1 MSVAMSAKH
10 GPLLSLK
17 KTLTPSR
24 STPRDLPRE
33 IVDHTLSCHFFRR
46 ERNLEVEIEIA
57 SQRRQPFED
66 DELYARVIDFLNTDY
81 NYLDLVPK
89 GRDKGGRGPSGCAGT
104 PNTRRRPRRVGSCCA

>member
-1 MSVAMSAKH
+1 MSAAMSAKH

-57 SQRRQPFED
+57 SQRRQPFEAPAYAFAIGF
-66 DELYARVIDFLNTDY
+66 ELCQRRAKDRAHHHVTLVQMHDYRVENI
-81 NYLDLVPK
+81 
-89 GRDKGGRGPSGCAGT
+89 GPIWTAGS
-104 PNTRRRPRRVGSCCA
+104 R